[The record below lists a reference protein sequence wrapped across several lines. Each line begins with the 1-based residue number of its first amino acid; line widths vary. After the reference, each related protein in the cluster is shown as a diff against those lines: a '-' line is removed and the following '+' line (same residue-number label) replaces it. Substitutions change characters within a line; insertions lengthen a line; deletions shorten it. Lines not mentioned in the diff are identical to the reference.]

1 MFPIGFPVGPP
12 IAVTKGYSSGLSKP
26 APRRGETENSLTR
39 VLSPPR
45 KASPVRTK
53 LRSVRARACVAAPSG
68 GHTLA
73 DSVRRSVWVQAIL
86 SEHDESYAER
96 QDQAGNHWIKRSG
109 FNTNQIHDF
118 QVRRACM
125 PLSRLPAR
133 SGLDLSQD
141 SCRSECT

>member
-1 MFPIGFPVGPP
+1 MWGASRGAQVLRLRAWACPDACCCG
-12 IAVTKGYSSGLSKP
+12 
-26 APRRGETENSLTR
+26 RRGGRSCTERL
-39 VLSPPR
+39 
-45 KASPVRTK
+45 ASWP
-53 LRSVRARACVAAPSG
+53 VRARACVAAPSG